1 MRYELDIRHFYQ
13 REGKLRLVY
22 STFVTNGKLELVAG
36 TAEYIGKPET
46 QIEFGYNGEMLYK
59 SREDFPR
66 LLKILKQTL
75 TTLNI

>member
-1 MRYELDIRHFYQ
+1 MKYELDIRHFYQ
-13 REGKLRLVY
+13 REGKLRLVF

-36 TAEYIGKPET
+36 IAEYIGKPET
-46 QIEFGYNGEMLYK
+46 QIEFGYNGEILYK

-75 TTLNI
+75 INLNI